1 MSSAYNVCFL
11 YLSDVKH
18 IISLRIHAVSIVTLI
33 DAFTAFNPIWTHHEH
48 FSSPNPYIG
57 SWDTRHA
64 KSGLHVVSR
73 DVSPTSILAFHYILL
88 YTWLHSLFSW
98 DHAFQASIFKPFV
111 PESSCFPSLHF
122 QIIRFRSSLLAL
134 TRRLEG
140 FLIRV
145 SLWHRSKCFQDF
157 RFRFPCTQRIG
168 QSPGATQYTHYHQ
181 IFRGKKYLSYASRT
195 CTG

>member
-73 DVSPTSILAFHYILL
+73 DVNPTSILASHYICYIPGYKCVLIKL
-88 YTWLHSLFSW
+88 VWMITSSREYSYDLWFKREFYPKDRARPRTSRFSQSLPIVKRCCENKYNSRNHS
-98 DHAFQASIFKPFV
+98 
-111 PESSCFPSLHF
+111 
-122 QIIRFRSSLLAL
+122 
-134 TRRLEG
+134 
-140 FLIRV
+140 
-145 SLWHRSKCFQDF
+145 
-157 RFRFPCTQRIG
+157 
-168 QSPGATQYTHYHQ
+168 
-181 IFRGKKYLSYASRT
+181 
-195 CTG
+195 

>member
-73 DVSPTSILAFHYILL
+73 DVNPSSILAFHYILL
-88 YTWLHSLFSW
+88 HTWLQGQHFLLVVHKVPREVFRDLRVILTIIHVNNTRIW
-98 DHAFQASIFKPFV
+98 DHDRK
-111 PESSCFPSLHF
+111 E
-122 QIIRFRSSLLAL
+122 RN
-134 TRRLEG
+134 LEG
-140 FLIRV
+140 RNVDWSGVDRARV
-145 SLWHRSKCFQDF
+145 SNGEENARDE
-157 RFRFPCTQRIG
+157 G
-168 QSPGATQYTHYHQ
+168 VM
-181 IFRGKKYLSYASRT
+181 
-195 CTG
+195 